1 MPENPISE
9 PGADA
14 SILKRILSSRVA
26 GFVRRNKIKS
36 AVAFFAVVCFLAV
49 LTLPFGE
56 IDDLRKANPGVTAFM
71 REHEASA
78 RSRRR
83 AFYRF
88 QKWIPYDKIPKHVTD
103 AIVVAEDGTFWS
115 HSGFDWF
122 EFKESLKRNIGEGRA
137 ARGASTITQQLVKNL
152 FLSSSKNPLRK
163 LREWILTFYMERTL
177 TKSRILEIY
186 LNVIEW
192 GEGVYGIEA
201 ASQLYFN
208 KSASDLTRDEAT
220 RLAAIIPSPK
230 RHGANEDS
238 QYVARRAQVILQRMK
253 ARGMIPVTS
262 VSRDASALNED
273 SLAQPSD
280 SIMLNLEAGVNGDS
294 LPARRDSL

>member
-1 MPENPISE
+1 MPENPISGSGT
-9 PGADA
+9 P
-14 SILKRILSSRVA
+14 ILKRTLSGRAA
-26 GFVRRNKIKS
+26 GIVRRNKIKS
-36 AVAFFAVVCFLAV
+36 FMAILAVVSFLAV
-49 LTLPFGE
+49 LPLPFGE
-56 IDDLRKANPGVTAFM
+56 IRDLQKTNPGVTSFM
-71 REHEASA
+71 REHEAAA
-78 RSRRR
+78 RSKGR

-88 QKWIPYDKIPKHVTD
+88 QKWILYEKIPRHVTD

-122 EFKESLKRNIGEGRA
+122 EFKESLKRNVSEGRV

-163 LREWILTFYMERTL
+163 LREWILTFYIERTL

-220 RLAAIIPSPK
+220 RIAAIIPSPK
-230 RHGANEDS
+230 RHGANEES
-238 QYVARRAQVILQRMK
+238 EYVARRSQVILQRMK
-253 ARGMIPVTS
+253 ARGMIPEAS
-262 VSRDASALNED
+262 VSPDSSGVLNVKFLSQPVD
-273 SLAQPSD
+273 SG
-280 SIMLNLEAGVNGDS
+280 MLNLDAHVSKDS
-294 LPARRDSL
+294 LTARRDSL

>member
-1 MPENPISE
+1 MTENPISE
-9 PGADA
+9 SGA
-14 SILKRILSSRVA
+14 SILKRFLSGRVA
-26 GFVRRNKIKS
+26 GFVRKNKIKS
-36 AVAFFAVVCFLAV
+36 IIAFLVIVCSFAVLP
-49 LTLPFGE
+49 LPFGE
-56 IDDLRKANPGVTAFM
+56 IDDLNKANPGVTAFM
-71 REHEASA
+71 REHEGVA
-78 RSRRR
+78 RSKGR

-88 QKWIPYDKIPKHVTD
+88 QKWIPYDRIPKYVTD

-122 EFKESLKRNIGEGRA
+122 ELKESLRRNFSEGRA

-163 LREWILTFYMERTL
+163 LREWILTFSMERTL

-192 GEGVYGIEA
+192 GDGVYGIEA

-253 ARGMIPVTS
+253 ARGMIPVAS
-262 VSRDASALNED
+262 VFRDSSVLNED
-273 SLAQPSD
+273 FLVQPVD
-280 SIMLNLEAGVNGDS
+280 SAMLNLDGGFNGDS
-294 LPARRDSL
+294 LKVGRDSL